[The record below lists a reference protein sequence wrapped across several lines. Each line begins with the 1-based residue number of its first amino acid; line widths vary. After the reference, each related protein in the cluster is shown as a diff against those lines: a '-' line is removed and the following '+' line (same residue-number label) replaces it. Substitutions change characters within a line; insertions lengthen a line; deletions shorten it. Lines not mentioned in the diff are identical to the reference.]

1 MLLDSEIKVNE
12 IRNESSPD
20 VKKAK
25 IGKKTVNVDD
35 PLMLLS
41 FPGVKLS
48 ERARKALLKKA
59 GIKEE
64 MKH

>member
-1 MLLDSEIKVNE
+1 MLLDSEIKLNE
-12 IRNESSPD
+12 IRNEPSPD

-25 IGKKTVNVDD
+25 IGKKVVKADD

-59 GIKEE
+59 GIKEDI
-64 MKH
+64 KH